1 MCATCLSV
9 RGRTCPRR
17 RCVLPCGLGTE
28 ESMRSRR
35 SARDD
40 LKLAVA
46 CLPRRTRVAMLEGI
60 AANDI
65 IVGAYTDRKGGV
77 CPMLAAH
84 RCGGRTDFLG
94 FARAWDRFTHA
105 RRARLATERE
115 LAVLTAYLE
124 ASLLE
129 DEGLELDRV
138 IADHQAAARER
149 RAREAA
155 SVGWAWTSRPERDA
169 AAALE
174 QLDDIA
180 RDARAPDS
188 EALGSVV

>member
-1 MCATCLSV
+1 MCASCLSV
-9 RGRTCPRR
+9 RGRTWPRR

-84 RCGGRTDFLG
+84 RCGGGDAFPSLPPPLG
-94 FARAWDRFTHA
+94 RLDHATSA
-105 RRARLATERE
+105 RRGHA
-115 LAVLTAYLE
+115 
-124 ASLLE
+124 
-129 DEGLELDRV
+129 
-138 IADHQAAARER
+138 
-149 RAREAA
+149 
-155 SVGWAWTSRPERDA
+155 
-169 AAALE
+169 
-174 QLDDIA
+174 
-180 RDARAPDS
+180 
-188 EALGSVV
+188 

>member
-1 MCATCLSV
+1 
-9 RGRTCPRR
+9 
-17 RCVLPCGLGTE
+17 
-28 ESMRSRR
+28 MRSGR
-35 SARDD
+35 SARED
-40 LKLAVA
+40 LRLAVA
-46 CLPRRTRVAMLEGI
+46 CLPQRTRLAMLEGI
-60 AANDI
+60 ASNDI

-115 LAVLTAYLE
+115 LNVLKVYLE

-129 DEGLELDRV
+129 DERVDGLREA
-138 IADHQAAARER
+138 ISSHQAAARDR

-155 SVGWAWTSRPERDA
+155 STGWAWTRGDDRA
-169 AAALE
+169 ATAVLE
-174 QLDDIA
+174 QLDDLA
-180 RDARAPDS
+180 R
-188 EALGSVV
+188 ETETV